1 MCKWHQYSD
10 VGGGLRNFWRICLC
24 KSRDPHVP
32 YKITLYWKLTIE
44 QQAKCLQGACA
55 NEVSTPDK
63 RKLRSMIWQGKGSKI
78 PKIWL
83 MSFVHGP
90 SPCFCFIFFARLFTQ
105 PHFSVAL
112 CHLFELVM
120 LDRDLC
126 LKWGSPCQN
135 FMTIP
140 KSNLVLFHRLG
151 YSNSAFVHTRRLS
164 SVHQTGRKVRKSV

>member
-1 MCKWHQYSD
+1 
-10 VGGGLRNFWRICLC
+10 
-24 KSRDPHVP
+24 
-32 YKITLYWKLTIE
+32 
-44 QQAKCLQGACA
+44 
-55 NEVSTPDK
+55 
-63 RKLRSMIWQGKGSKI
+63 MIWQGKGSKI

-83 MSFVHGP
+83 TSFVHGP
-90 SPCFCFIFFARLFTQ
+90 SPCFCFILLAKLFTQ

-151 YSNSAFVHTRRLS
+151 YSNSAFVHTRRPNRPQGAEICVIGVLRS
-164 SVHQTGRKVRKSV
+164 SSPLQVDDRERERTSALKIGTDRSHTTTISCSLKGWRERTDKKVRFVSDWVHNARK